1 MNTAAAAANDLRTLE
16 TEIDHAVRSTH
27 RANVIGLFLFVAA
40 ILLVGFWLYY
50 AYRQFAAVDPKF
62 AAGYAQARLT
72 DYLPQAGTDLQASLI
87 DNAPRFIAQVESR
100 VQALPDRFA
109 DELNS
114 RTRAELRQ
122 AEPQMTDEIY
132 KSMRT
137 ALEQSKDSAK
147 GPDDAARFKSLLDA
161 LADAYREESVKLVDQ
176 VRATHA
182 KNGSDVVEY
191 IKLLGENKN
200 LDRRQQLHRDM
211 LQQFFIVAQKQA
223 PAVIPP
229 AGK

>member
-1 MNTAAAAANDLRTLE
+1 MNTAAAANDLRTLE
-16 TEIDHAVRSTH
+16 TEIDHAARATH
-27 RANVIGLFLFVAA
+27 RANVIGLFLFVAS

-122 AEPQMTDEIY
+122 ASPQMEDEIY